1 MMRYLIFERAYTATH
16 EILLDTKAFE
26 RARSL
31 LIRLELEARNPQN
44 RLYAQSNLMKTYF
57 QLEDYDAAIRYADLI
72 LENSKTD
79 VYIKSDA
86 YIIIARAAMKT
97 ANESKAREAYA
108 QVKTIATGEM
118 AAEAQYFEAYFKSS
132 DGAYEA
138 SNLSVQYLIKNHS
151 SYKYYAAKGLIVMA
165 KNFQALDDVFQ
176 STYILENVIQNFS
189 EFNEVVED
197 AKSELEKIKTEAAK
211 TNSSVE
217 VDTQNKN

>member
-1 MMRYLIFERAYTATH
+1 M
-16 EILLDTKAFE
+16 
-26 RARSL
+26 
-31 LIRLELEARNPQN
+31 
-44 RLYAQSNLMKTYF
+44 
-57 QLEDYDAAIRYADLI
+57 
-72 LENSKTD
+72 
-79 VYIKSDA
+79 
-86 YIIIARAAMKT
+86 
-97 ANESKAREAYA
+97 
-108 QVKTIATGEM
+108 
-118 AAEAQYFEAYFKSS
+118 
-132 DGAYEA
+132 
-138 SNLSVQYLIKNHS
+138 IKNYS